1 MIGYGTLKK
10 LILTIQPFKPLI
22 HFDSETSMLSFTCF
36 YNDMFGRNTLYHIVT
51 GPHRAWHTHGQFL
64 CIAKIGTLKPII
76 LIRILTANCG
86 GSGGYLSTHFS
97 CMIKWQQTRSL
108 LDRIN
113 PHTSVTD
120 YTYLWWLPRNKIF
133 SPNVS
138 MSAFFIL
145 EVPHSMR
152 KSYFLEPLTN
162 TTLYLQ
168 CSPMGLLSMTT
179 MNHCHSSHFIYTSHL
194 HDVIQA
200 KQSPPSKAM
209 TNGIIWG
216 LCCQKQV
223 SQAGISNY
231 IPQFTVGCNY
241 LSLHEIPASGNK
253 FLIWPHN
260 EISVAITDTRK

>member
-22 HFDSETSMLSFTCF
+22 HFDSKTSMLSFTCF

-51 GPHRAWHTHGQFL
+51 GPQRAWHTHGQFL

-113 PHTSVTD
+113 PQTSVTD

-133 SPNVS
+133 NPKVS
-138 MSAFFIL
+138 MSAFLIL
-145 EVPHSMR
+145 KVPHSMR
-152 KSYFLEPLTN
+152 SSYFPEPLTN

-168 CSPMGLLSMTT
+168 SVPQWVYCQWQRWIIAIAATSFTHL
-179 MNHCHSSHFIYTSHL
+179 IYTMSYRPNNH
-194 HDVIQA
+194 HQA
-200 KQSPPSKAM
+200 KRWQ
-209 TNGIIWG
+209 T
-216 LCCQKQV
+216 V
-223 SQAGISNY
+223 SFEDFVARSR
-231 IPQFTVGCNY
+231 Y
-241 LSLHEIPASGNK
+241 LRQG
-253 FLIWPHN
+253 
-260 EISVAITDTRK
+260 